1 MNNRLE
7 AMRQSIRNGDH
18 KVRRGQTQV
27 DLVSECERE
36 DLSWVRRSA
45 RLTRRMCE
53 AETVRIA
60 PDERIVFTRT
70 IQGVPTLYSP
80 SDWNHLTGHR
90 KLHEL
95 GPISNICAD
104 WETVLSQGLLGR
116 RDVAQAARETRAS
129 DPAAVEFLDC
139 AMEAIDAVLALADR
153 YAQGARE
160 KGRQDVADMLERVP
174 ARRPRSFHEAL
185 QSLRLCHA
193 VLWMSG
199 HYHCGLGRFDQYM
212 WPYLKADL
220 EAGCL
225 DESEA
230 EDLLAEFFISL
241 NKDSDLYP
249 GVQQGDNGQSLMLG
263 GVRRDGSSGVNPLT
277 WMALRAALNVSM
289 IDPKINLRVTP
300 ETDLELLE
308 LAAKLTRRGLGF
320 PQYSND
326 AVVIPGLV
334 KHGYD
339 LEDARDYTVAAC
351 WEYIIPGKGMEV
363 VNIGAVSFPAA
374 VHKGVVDA
382 LDKGESFERVLACA
396 AEDIDAQVTS
406 LADAYRRLLLPP
418 APYYS
423 VLMEGCLESGRDL
436 SYGLKYNN
444 FGIHGA
450 ASSSAADAL
459 AAVRQTVFE
468 RKTIPSCDLL
478 QALDHDFQGFESLQ
492 KELKEDAPKVGNN
505 EDSADG
511 FLVWLFEQLARACE
525 SYGDNGRGGIL
536 RPGSGSAMYYVWLTK
551 GHRGMSEPVVGATA
565 DGRRRGE
572 FFSANLAPSP
582 GVTVRGP
589 ISVLQTYAKLNY
601 ARVCNGGPITIELA
615 DSVFRDDGAIRR
627 VAMLI
632 RAFAQIGCQQLQLNT
647 LNVKTL
653 LDAKRHPERH
663 KNLIVR
669 VWGWS
674 GYFCELAPEYQDH
687 IVERH
692 VYALGEPGII
702 ANGKETPCHESNV
715 RIAPADGQHPVPRCI
730 VQQPSGEDHRQQQG
744 RQSHHALHDRRLS

>member
-7 AMRQSIRNGDH
+7 TMRHSVRNGDH
-18 KVRRGQTQV
+18 RVRRCRAQV
-27 DLVSECERE
+27 DLLAECERQ
-36 DLSWVRRSA
+36 DLSWIRRSA

-53 AETVRIA
+53 AEQVVIG

-70 IQGVPTLYSP
+70 IQQVPALYSP
-80 SDWNHLTGHR
+80 SDWKALTAGR

-104 WETVLSQGLLGR
+104 WGMILSQGLLGR
-116 RDVAQAARETRAS
+116 RAVAEATRARRVS
-129 DPAAVEFLDC
+129 DPAAAEFLDC
-139 AMEAIDAVLALADR
+139 AVETIDAVLALAER
-153 YAQGARE
+153 YAQAARDQ
-160 KGRQDVADMLERVP
+160 GRQDVADVLKQVP
-174 ARRPRSFHEAL
+174 ARPPRSFWEAL
-185 QSLRLCHA
+185 QFLRLCHA
-193 VLWMSG
+193 ALWMSG

-220 EAGCL
+220 EAGRL
-225 DESEA
+225 DERGA

-263 GVRRDGSSGVNPLT
+263 GVRRDGSCGVNPLT
-277 WMALRAALNVSM
+277 FMALRVALEVSM

-300 ETDLELLE
+300 DMDLGLLE

-334 KHGYD
+334 QHGYD

-374 VHKGVVDA
+374 VHRGIVQG
-382 LDKGESFERVLACA
+382 LGHHEGFERILTYA
-396 AEDIDAQVTS
+396 AQDVDAQVRS
-406 LADAYRRLLLPP
+406 LADTYRRLLLPP

-423 VLMEGCLESGRDL
+423 VLMDGCLENGRDL
-436 SYGLKYNN
+436 SQGLKYNN

-450 ASSSAADAL
+450 ASSNAADAL

-468 RKTIPSCDLL
+468 QKTVRDCDLL
-478 QALDHDFQGFESLQ
+478 QALDSDFQGFESLQ
-492 KELKEDAPKVGNN
+492 KQLRENPPKVGNN
-505 EDSADG
+505 EDSVDG
-511 FLVWLFEQLARACE
+511 LLVWLFEQFARACE
-525 SYGDNGRGGIL
+525 SYGDNGRGGLL
-536 RPGSGSAMYYVWLTK
+536 RPGTGSAMYYVWLSK
-551 GHRGMSEPVVGATA
+551 GHPGMSEPVVGATA
-565 DGRRRGE
+565 EGRRRSE
-572 FFSANLAPSP
+572 YFSANLAPSP
-582 GVTVRGP
+582 GVKVRGP
-589 ISVLQTYAKLNY
+589 ISVLQTYGKLDY
-601 ARVCNGGPITIELA
+601 SRVCNGGPITIELA
-615 DSVFRDDGAIRR
+615 DSVFRDDDAIRR
-627 VAMLI
+627 VALLI

-647 LNVKTL
+647 LNVETL
-653 LDAKRHPERH
+653 QDAKRHPERH
-663 KNLIVR
+663 RNLIVR

-692 VYALGEPGII
+692 MYALGEPGICPS
-702 ANGKETPCHESNV
+702 GKEKTCHESNV
-715 RIAPADGQHPVPRCI
+715 CNDPADPLHSVPRHI
-730 VQQPSGEDHRQQQG
+730 V
-744 RQSHHALHDRRLS
+744 